1 MPATKQLIVCFK
13 PGTKKSRCLKMHK
26 ERKAELIKEIKEI
39 GIHVVTVPEGEL
51 PSCLKGYT
59 DSKDVR
65 FVEEDY
71 FIQVEPI
78 INTIGISS
86 LKKITTSSV
95 TTNDPLLERQWGL
108 DNINAQGAWD
118 LARVA
123 PLSAR
128 IAILDTGVKA
138 NHPDLRG
145 KIIHQ
150 ANFSSSPTADDI
162 HGHGTHVAGIAAA
175 ATNNR
180 NGIAGMSYNTG
191 AIMNIKVMGDNGG
204 GSISNVAQ
212 GIIHAAN
219 QGAHIINLSLG
230 AAMGNETLRNAVNYA
245 HNRGALLIA
254 AAGNNSSNIA
264 HYPAGYNQVLAVAAT
279 NQSNEL
285 APFSNYG
292 SWVEVAAP
300 GQDILST
307 FPGEAGDTMY
317 RTASGTSQAAP
328 FVSGL
333 AGLIKATNQTL
344 TNRQIRSIIHRAAIR
359 PVSGRSIRFGRIDAR
374 RAIQLARN
382 AAGSNHIQSN
392 NAPQAWLNLD

>member
-13 PGTKKSRCLKMHK
+13 PGTRKSRCLKIHK

-39 GIHVVTVPEGEL
+39 GIHVVTIPDGEL

-123 PLSAR
+123 PLSAK
-128 IAILDTGVKA
+128 IAILDTGVKG

-162 HGHGTHVAGIAAA
+162 HGHGTHVAGVAAA

-307 FPGEAGDTMY
+307 FPGEAGDSMY

-344 TNRQIRSIIHRAAIR
+344 TNRQIRSIIHRSAIR
-359 PVSGRSIRFGRIDAR
+359 PVSGGSIRFGRIDAR
-374 RAIQLARN
+374 RAIQLAMN
-382 AAGSNHIQSN
+382 AAGGNHLQSN